1 MESRDLSQQQIDTM
15 FSTGAEGAVATA
27 DPSDGGAAANIRVYD
42 FHRPNLIS
50 KDRLRGLEA
59 KYGILCKAL
68 ENWLATRVRA
78 AVEMRLLGVEQFSYG
93 EFMVSLPNPTA
104 AYVFDVAG
112 GHGPQVVIDFGRNFA
127 FYVVDRLLGSNEPL
141 VVPDRPLTVLE
152 RLVVRFAADQAAVQL
167 DEIWK
172 SHLSMGL
179 TFSRFEAVPELLRT
193 ANREDPVLVANIE
206 VRAPQLEGTLLL
218 CIPFAAIEKYLQA
231 TGSPR
236 LPPGRT
242 TTRER
247 EAERMRLDA
256 SLRTATVQIAVRT
269 PVCNIRLADLAR
281 LQPGASLRTGLPSS
295 AELIVHVEGSPLFTA
310 QAGRSGDALALR
322 IIDSQLPVGS
332 DRDESKRRPG
342 IMAAV
347 TDMHGKESGADLA
360 AQAKAAADGGALS
373 SLYQVTLPIT
383 IELGR
388 TRMTV
393 QDVLELGRGSVITL
407 ERLVG
412 EPVDVI
418 VGDRHFAD
426 GEVVVIGEQFGVRI
440 TRIHAP
446 PAANGETP

>member
-1 MESRDLSQQQIDTM
+1 MESRDLSQPQIDKM
-15 FSTGAEGAVATA
+15 FSQGAEGAVATA
-27 DPSDGGAAANIRVYD
+27 EPGDGDASANMRVYD

-59 KYGILCKAL
+59 KYGILCKAM

-78 AVEMRLLGVEQFSYG
+78 SVEMRLLGVEQFSYG
-93 EFMVSLPNPTA
+93 EFTLSLPNPTA
-104 AYVFDVAG
+104 SYIFDVAG
-112 GHGPQVVIDFGRNFA
+112 VHGPQVVVDFGRNFA
-127 FYVVDRLLGSNEPL
+127 FYLVDRLLGSNEPL
-141 VVPDRPLTVLE
+141 IVPDRGLTVVE
-152 RLVVRFAADQAAVQL
+152 RLVVRFAADQVAAQL

-172 SHLSMGL
+172 SHLTLGL
-179 TFSRFEAVPELLRT
+179 TFSRFESVPELLRT

-218 CIPFAAIEKYLQA
+218 CIPFGVIEMFLLA
-231 TGSPR
+231 SGSPQ
-236 LPPGRT
+236 LPTGRASS
-242 TTRER
+242 RER
-247 EAERMRLDA
+247 QGDRVRIEA
-256 SLRTATVQIAVRT
+256 SLRTANVQVAVRT
-269 PVCNIRLADLAR
+269 PPCNIRLADLTR
-281 LQPGASLRTGLPSS
+281 LQPGASLRTGLPAST
-295 AELIVHVEGSPLFTA
+295 ELIVHIEDAPLFIA
-310 QAGRSGDALALR
+310 QAGRSGNAIALR
-322 IIDSQLPVGS
+322 ILDSLQPVAS
-332 DRDESKRRPG
+332 DRDESKRRPA

-347 TDMHGKESGADLA
+347 TDTQGKEDLAQSRPGAD
-360 AQAKAAADGGALS
+360 GALG

-393 QDVLELGRGSVITL
+393 QEVLELGRGSVITL

-446 PAANGETP
+446 QPGSGETP

>member
-1 MESRDLSQQQIDTM
+1 
-15 FSTGAEGAVATA
+15 
-27 DPSDGGAAANIRVYD
+27 
-42 FHRPNLIS
+42 
-50 KDRLRGLEA
+50 
-59 KYGILCKAL
+59 
-68 ENWLATRVRA
+68 
-78 AVEMRLLGVEQFSYG
+78 
-93 EFMVSLPNPTA
+93 
-104 AYVFDVAG
+104 
-112 GHGPQVVIDFGRNFA
+112 VVDFGRNFA
-127 FYVVDRLLGSNEPL
+127 FYLVDRLLGSNEPL
-141 VVPDRPLTVLE
+141 ILPDRALTVLE
-152 RLVVRFAADQAAVQL
+152 RLVVRFAADQVAAQL

-172 SHLSMGL
+172 NHLTLGL
-179 TFSRFEAVPELLRT
+179 TFSRFESVPELLRT

-218 CIPFAAIEKYLQA
+218 CVPFGVIERFLQA
-231 TGSPR
+231 SGSAR
-236 LPPGRT
+236 LQPGRGAS
-242 TTRER
+242 RER
-247 EAERMRLDA
+247 QLDRMRLEA
-256 SLRTATVQIAVRT
+256 SLRAATVQIAVRT
-269 PVCNIRLADLAR
+269 PTCNIRLADLTR
-281 LQPGASLRTGLPSS
+281 LQPGASLRTGLPAST
-295 AELIVHVEGSPLFTA
+295 ELIVHVEDAPLFIA
-310 QAGRSGDALALR
+310 QAGRSGSALALR
-322 IIDSQLPVGS
+322 IVDQQMPVAL

-347 TDMHGKESGADLA
+347 TDTSGKDGGLDLA
-360 AQAKAAADGGALS
+360 AQSRAGADGALG

-446 PAANGETP
+446 QPGNGETP